1 MVINFC
7 VVSSNIKFFRGY
19 LGEIE
24 YMYGTQ
30 PEIYSNNA
38 AYYACLCYKMNF
50 WCKMFI
56 AKINIFEVSGVDS
69 SKRHYSSVIN
79 ILWFTFKFQNTTK
92 CYFIQKLFF
101 LCVCVWARE
110 REIEWEREGKNA
122 VFWRVRSNHSKAFE
136 RIKLYNTR

>member
-38 AYYACLCYKMNF
+38 TYYACLCYKMNF
-50 WCKMFI
+50 W
-56 AKINIFEVSGVDS
+56 V
-69 SKRHYSSVIN
+69 
-79 ILWFTFKFQNTTK
+79 
-92 CYFIQKLFF
+92 
-101 LCVCVWARE
+101 
-110 REIEWEREGKNA
+110 
-122 VFWRVRSNHSKAFE
+122 
-136 RIKLYNTR
+136 